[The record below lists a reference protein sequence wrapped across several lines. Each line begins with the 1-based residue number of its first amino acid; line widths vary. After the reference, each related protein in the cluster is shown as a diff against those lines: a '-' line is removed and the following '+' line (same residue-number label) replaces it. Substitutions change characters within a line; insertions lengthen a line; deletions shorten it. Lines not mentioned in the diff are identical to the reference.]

1 MVFEHACQPRLEEQF
16 YQTEEKRVEKYLA
29 HNFFNRNNNYK
40 SLDCVYSS
48 KYLRLFIKKSSHN
61 KKVEV
66 SISKKFFKLAVE
78 RNKLKR
84 RIKEICRL
92 LDVDCLGDGVFV
104 FSVFLFERCPV
115 GETFIK
121 VIQKKKKNAFDNG
134 IK

>member
-29 HNFFNRNNNYK
+29 HNLSNRNNDYK

-48 KYLRLFIKKSSHN
+48 KCLRLFIKKSSHN

-92 LDVDCLGDGVFV
+92 LDVGCLGDDVFV
-104 FSVFLFERCPV
+104 FSVFRPF
-115 GETFIK
+115 GELSYDQAFHE
-121 VIQKKKKNAFDNG
+121 VENALKGFDN
-134 IK
+134 KR